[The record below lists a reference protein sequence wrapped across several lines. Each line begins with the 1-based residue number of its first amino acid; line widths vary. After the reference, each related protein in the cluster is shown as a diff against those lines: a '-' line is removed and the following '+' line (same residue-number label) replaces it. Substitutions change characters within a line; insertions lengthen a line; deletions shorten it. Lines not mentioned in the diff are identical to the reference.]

1 MFKPKLYSKFS
12 IIQFL
17 EVQIKYLKNVMH
29 EPKGEQLT
37 KKPIRLQYSGFVLFG
52 AKMLSVAT
60 GMIFAVLLIRNITD
74 EQYGIWSNVF
84 DLAAYFMLLATAFPF
99 WSGRFVARGK
109 QGALKTGVVA
119 NLIVA
124 LISVGIFIPLVPA
137 ITFALNV
144 EAYLIIYFI
153 ASAQMVELYLI
164 NALEAGLRA
173 EKPQAL
179 GYGLLIEEVCKII
192 IAYVL
197 IVKFNEP
204 LLGAMIGLVTAVF
217 IQIAY
222 YMKLLSGQFSDKIQ
236 WKYVREWLKGSII
249 NIYYL
254 IGAQIAAILFIL
266 LFVFGGAASRGEYSA
281 ATTIASIISYSIF
294 LSFALYPKLLAENS
308 VEHVPTSLKMV
319 LMFAIPMTAGA
330 LAIPGSL
337 LIILRQTYSEVAPL
351 LSVLA
356 IDSFIAT
363 VGSFFIWVVFGVE
376 KLDEEAKI
384 SIKQL
389 MKSNIFKVYTLS
401 YIHAAITLPI
411 AYFVLTNFAL
421 NQPLAAAMYVAT
433 INMATRFAM
442 FLVLC
447 VIVYK
452 TVRIS
457 IPWNSIAK
465 YVFASAVMAIVL
477 FLIPHQ
483 ESSYLTLGITAM
495 GAILYFVL
503 LMAIDKETRKLVSI
517 IWQEIRSRI
526 RPKI

>member
-1 MFKPKLYSKFS
+1 M
-12 IIQFL
+12 
-17 EVQIKYLKNVMH
+17 
-29 EPKGEQLT
+29 T

-60 GMIFAVLLIRNITD
+60 SMIFALLIIRNTTE

-84 DLAAYFMLLATAFPF
+84 DLAAYFMLLATALPF

-109 QGALKTGVVA
+109 EGALKTGFVA

-144 EAYLIIYFI
+144 SEAYLAIYFI
-153 ASAQMVELYLI
+153 ASVQIIELYLI

-173 EKPQAL
+173 EKPQAI
-179 GYGLLIEEVCKII
+179 GYGLLIAEVCKLVL
-192 IAYVL
+192 AYVL
-197 IVKFNEP
+197 IIKFQEP
-204 LLGAMIGLVTAVF
+204 LLGAIIGLVTAVF
-217 IQIAY
+217 IQILY
-222 YMKLLSGQFSDKIQ
+222 YMKVLSDDFDQKIQ
-236 WKYVREWLKGSII
+236 WRYVREWLKGSII

-308 VEHVPTSLKMV
+308 LEHVPTSLKMV
-319 LMFAIPMTAGA
+319 LMFAIPMTAGV
-330 LAIPGSL
+330 LAIPDSF
-337 LIILRQTYSEVAPL
+337 LIILQQKYKEAAPL

-356 IDSFIAT
+356 VDSFIAT
-363 VGSFFIWVVFGVE
+363 ISQFFIWVVFGVE

-384 SIKQL
+384 RVKQL

-421 NQPLAAAMYVAT
+421 NQSMAAAMYVAI
-433 INMATRFAM
+433 INMSTRFAM

-457 IPWNSIAK
+457 IPWKSIAK
-465 YVFASAVMAIVL
+465 YVFASAIMAIVL

-483 ESSYLTLGITAM
+483 ERLSLTLGITAF
-495 GAILYFVL
+495 GLILYFGL